1 MRLKNLLTIGFITL
15 LSSCSIV
22 DLSSTSS
29 TSSST
34 LISLS
39 STLESS
45 DDNDNSSDSSIIS
58 SSSSDLSI
66 SSSSS
71 DNSSSNSSSSISSSS
86 SLSSSTLDS
95 SSSTTT
101 GIRPIEDKDD
111 GSRLIT
117 TKTLVKLAVPE
128 YVGEV
133 YGIPNSDVVLVKGEV
148 YTELNDVAA
157 YIIAFK
163 ELPVNYF
170 YKSDKSTCSAKYG
183 SSCRLVGS
191 KQYSNDPYSSHT
203 SPILTDG
210 ASEYHECDLAS
221 YDGEY
226 STSSRGS
233 YRLVYSLDE
242 GKEIVYFTDCHYE
255 NFSEYYNYYNGF
267 GPWWGNGDI
276 NQDFDRYPD
285 TISHPVA
292 YDYKA
297 PTIGELDFSVRYPA

>member
-1 MRLKNLLTIGFITL
+1 MRFKSLITIGFISL

-22 DLSSTSS
+22 DLSSSTSNI
-29 TSSST
+29 SSST
-34 LISLS
+34 LVSWAS
-39 STLESS
+39 SLESS
-45 DDNDNSSDSSIIS
+45 NNDSNSFDSSISSSTSDLPIS
-58 SSSSDLSI
+58 SSSSGI
-66 SSSSS
+66 SSSS
-71 DNSSSNSSSSISSSS
+71 SSSSISSSS
-86 SLSSSTLDS
+86 SSSISDS
-95 SSSTTT
+95 SSSTTQ
-101 GIRPIEDKDD
+101 GIRPVEDKDD
-111 GSRLIT
+111 DSRLIT

-133 YGIPNSDVVLVKGEV
+133 YGIPNSDVVITKGEV

-170 YKSDKSTCSAKYG
+170 YKSNKSTCSAKYG

-191 KQYSNDPYSSHT
+191 KQYSNDPYSSHK

-226 STSSRGS
+226 SINSRGS

>member
-1 MRLKNLLTIGFITL
+1 M
-15 LSSCSIV
+15 
-22 DLSSTSS
+22 
-29 TSSST
+29 
-34 LISLS
+34 
-39 STLESS
+39 
-45 DDNDNSSDSSIIS
+45 
-58 SSSSDLSI
+58 
-66 SSSSS
+66 
-71 DNSSSNSSSSISSSS
+71 
-86 SLSSSTLDS
+86 
-95 SSSTTT
+95 
-101 GIRPIEDKDD
+101 
-111 GSRLIT
+111 
-117 TKTLVKLAVPE
+117 
-128 YVGEV
+128 
-133 YGIPNSDVVLVKGEV
+133 

-170 YKSDKSTCSAKYG
+170 YKSNKSTCSAKYG

-226 STSSRGS
+226 SINSRGS

-242 GKEIVYFTDCHYE
+242 G
-255 NFSEYYNYYNGF
+255 NYYNGF

-276 NQDFDRYPD
+276 NQNFDRYPD

>member
-1 MRLKNLLTIGFITL
+1 MKR
-15 LSSCSIV
+15 
-22 DLSSTSS
+22 
-29 TSSST
+29 
-34 LISLS
+34 
-39 STLESS
+39 
-45 DDNDNSSDSSIIS
+45 
-58 SSSSDLSI
+58 
-66 SSSSS
+66 
-71 DNSSSNSSSSISSSS
+71 
-86 SLSSSTLDS
+86 
-95 SSSTTT
+95 
-101 GIRPIEDKDD
+101 
-111 GSRLIT
+111 
-117 TKTLVKLAVPE
+117 PE

-133 YGIPNSDVVLVKGEV
+133 YGIPNSDVVITKGEV

-170 YKSDKSTCSAKYG
+170 YKSNKSTCSAKYG

-226 STSSRGS
+226 SINSRGS